1 MQAVGGRPRR
11 EGDHSTMTKK
21 QIERFVRA
29 QVLPDLNRFTS
40 EGDLLVAPGDDLVL
54 RGFVFD
60 RSQLDKHAFDLH
72 ALVQPL
78 YVPETGIRLGLSLWL
93 GAFRVK
99 DGAEDQ
105 VGGHVRA
112 TIESDGLPHLRRLG
126 DYRGIAEALP
136 EVARYKMNHDKAGEH
151 RGYAFLLAGDE
162 PRARQSLDEALAL
175 ARERGASSEVAQRVE
190 RILELFAGSPEP
202 ARDQL
207 SEWARQTA
215 EALRLPT
222 GSHHP

>member
-1 MQAVGGRPRR
+1 
-11 EGDHSTMTKK
+11 MTKK
-21 QIERFVRA
+21 QIENFVRA
-29 QVLPDLNRFTS
+29 QVLPDLDGYTS
-40 EGDLLVAPGDDLVL
+40 EGDLLVSPGDDLVL

-78 YVPETGIRLGLSLWL
+78 YVPESGIRLGLSRWL

-99 DGAEDQ
+99 DGAEDE
-105 VGGHVRA
+105 VGAQVRA
-112 TIESDGLPHLRRLG
+112 AIESDGLPHLRRLG
-126 DYRGIAEALP
+126 DYRGIADALP

-151 RGYAFLLAGDE
+151 RGYAFLLAGNE
-162 PRARQSLDEALAL
+162 TRARQSLEEAFAL
-175 ARERGASSEVAQRVE
+175 ARERGEISEVAQRVE
-190 RILELFAGSPEP
+190 TILESLGGSPEQ

-222 GSHHP
+222 GSYHP